1 MIAAL
6 ISGLTSAS
14 LSVLGSLISKKMF
27 ESIIRKMLLALLTKI
42 VASTENTVDDD
53 LIKPILEKLKEES

>member
-1 MIAAL
+1 MLALL

-27 ESIIRKMLLALLTKI
+27 ETIIRKMLSAVLRKI
-42 VASTENTVDDD
+42 VASTENSVDDD
-53 LIKPILEKLKEES
+53 LLKPILEKLEK